1 MTTRNKKV
9 AAISQAVIQ
18 QDTQRDQR
26 TSFFSSKRRKQKSVW
41 YLYRFCHYPVYDK
54 EEGEG
59 GSDDYKEDCKGVQE
73 ACHQPPGEVMT

>member
-26 TSFFSSKRRKQKSVW
+26 TSFFQKDKKQKSVW

-73 ACHQPPGEVMT
+73 ACHQPPGEGR